1 MMATDPTTPPC
12 HAHPARLATT
22 VREAD
27 AMLGMWAELFRQR
40 RTVAGL
46 EGVLDLMPR
55 TVGNL
60 PEREIRGLLYA
71 ALIRLTEPARDERR
85 S

>member
-1 MMATDPTTPPC
+1 MAMTTDPTAPPC
-12 HAHPARLATT
+12 LSDDRLTTT

-60 PEREIRGLLYA
+60 PAKEKDGLLYA
-71 ALIRLTEPARDERR
+71 ALIRLTEPAP
-85 S
+85 